1 MNTLLKP
8 LAAATCVAFLV
19 SGCAVDD
26 PNQRAKIGAAAGAAI
41 GAVLGNQKGERKS
54 TVGGAAIG
62 AAAGAAIGHYM
73 DKQQQEMERQLAA
86 EREQRKI
93 ELERVKDDTI
103 KLNLSSEVSF
113 DTASAKL
120 KPSFYPSL
128 DKVANIISKYD
139 QTSVR
144 VVGHTD
150 SRGTEQY
157 NQKLSERRAESVS
170 SYLALKG
177 VAYSRITVEG
187 RGENEPR
194 AENTT
199 EAGRAANRRVEI
211 LLKQNQAAQNTP

>member
-8 LAAATCVAFLV
+8 LAAATCVAFLA

-26 PNQRAKIGAAAGAAI
+26 PNQRAKIGAVAGAAI

-86 EREQRKI
+86 ERAQRKI

-103 KLNLSSEVSF
+103 KLNLSSEVTF
-113 DTASAKL
+113 DTDSAKL

-128 DKVANIISKYD
+128 DKVASIISKYN

-144 VVGHTD
+144 VIGHTD
-150 SRGTEQY
+150 SRGTEAY

-177 VAYSRITVEG
+177 VDYNRITVEG
-187 RGENEPR
+187 RGETEPR
-194 AENTT
+194 ASNDT

-211 LLKQNQAAQNTP
+211 LLKQNQTAQSAQ